1 MGKTRNNYLDYIL
14 QDVLGHI
21 EGLHHRAMFGGVG
34 IYKDGV
40 IFGLIYDNQLYF
52 KVNNA
57 NRSRYES
64 ADSHPFTY
72 DSNGKQVQLSYWAV
86 PESVMEDSDA
96 VSDWMIQC

>member
-1 MGKTRNNYLDYIL
+1 MGKTRNDYLDYIL

-64 ADSHPFTY
+64 AHIHLLMIATASKCNCRIGQY
-72 DSNGKQVQLSYWAV
+72 LS
-86 PESVMEDSDA
+86 
-96 VSDWMIQC
+96 Q